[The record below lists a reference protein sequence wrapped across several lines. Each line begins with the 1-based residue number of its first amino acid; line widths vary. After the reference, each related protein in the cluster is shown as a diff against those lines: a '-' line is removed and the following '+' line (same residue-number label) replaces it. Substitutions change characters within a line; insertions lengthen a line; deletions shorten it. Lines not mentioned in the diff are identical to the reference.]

1 MLRLALQLLSRKPTE
16 LAGSGL
22 VGRAICATSNCAV
35 WNNQSRT
42 VITAGLIRALSQSR
56 VTARLERAS
65 TIVLAQWIGVWGGS
79 SLEAATAPADLQQ
92 LLSQTLVKHAGSLQY
107 AAEARACAVAS
118 VLLLK
123 DIGVRLGPTVC
134 AGLVAAAVGAVVAAG
149 RGTAGGNSM
158 PQLVAATELE
168 EYVASELRCW
178 TATGDRMQ

>member
-1 MLRLALQLLSRKPTE
+1 M
-16 LAGSGL
+16 
-22 VGRAICATSNCAV
+22 
-35 WNNQSRT
+35 
-42 VITAGLIRALSQSR
+42 
-56 VTARLERAS
+56 
-65 TIVLAQWIGVWGGS
+65 WGGS

-178 TATGDRMQ
+178 AATGDRMQ